1 MTNAEKFKAYKFLD
15 MKTNKIL
22 SILYR
27 SEQLEI
33 DEYLEFA
40 DTLKL
45 LKEELWM
52 EVLAND

>member
-1 MTNAEKFKAYKFLD
+1 MTNTKKYKAYKFLD

-27 SEQLEI
+27 SNQLEI
-33 DEYLEFA
+33 EEYLEFA

-45 LKEELWM
+45 LKEKLWR
-52 EVLAND
+52 EILHDD

>member
-1 MTNAEKFKAYKFLD
+1 MTNAEKYKAYKLLD

-45 LKEELWM
+45 LKEELWL
-52 EVLAND
+52 EVLHDD

>member
-1 MTNAEKFKAYKFLD
+1 MTNAEKYKAYKFLD
-15 MKTNKIL
+15 MKTNKML

-27 SEQLEI
+27 SNQLEI
-33 DEYLEFA
+33 EEYLEFA

-52 EVLAND
+52 EMLHDD